1 MKRKIIDIAAYLSMV
16 ILLGLFITWSV
27 QGAEVE
33 TAEVLTVVE
42 DGKVQR
48 TVTVTTT
55 TEAVQEAVYSLED
68 MDATIAELK
77 KIRGDILTL
86 KNARVANLQAK
97 IASLEVQ
104 YPKDLAGIDAKIT
117 THEALRARI
126 AEKLLAK

>member
-1 MKRKIIDIAAYLSMV
+1 MKRKIIDIAAYLSMA

-104 YPKDLAGIDAKIT
+104 YPKDLAGIDDKIT
-117 THEALRARI
+117 IHEALRARI

>member
-1 MKRKIIDIAAYLSMV
+1 MKRKILDIAAYLSMA

-33 TAEVLTVVE
+33 TDEVLTVIE
-42 DGKVQR
+42 DSKVQR
-48 TVTVTTT
+48 TVTVITTT
-55 TEAVQEAVYSLED
+55 KAVQETVYSLED

-77 KIRGDILTL
+77 KIRDDILTL

-97 IASLEVQ
+97 IATLGVR
-104 YPKDLAGIDAKIT
+104 YTKDLAGIDAKIT